1 MGAGGIIFWIF
12 VDFFKE
18 MDMFK
23 QPLLGLVAILGLA
36 ACSSAPYV
44 PVAAQVAPVDVTAYA
59 PKVDAFVVLI
69 DTSGSMGD
77 EFQGRPK
84 IEIAEDLVASFNGA
98 VPPLAFKS
106 GLIMFGKGSSPC
118 WGGTGEAQSIYGLTP
133 YNSAD
138 FAKALGSIECV
149 GSTTPSVD
157 AIDTATGLLVED
169 TGPTAVI
176 IVSDFKWNDPVG
188 VEEAVAGL
196 KAQHGNNVCLHTVKI
211 GDDPTG
217 DAVIGK
223 ITAAA
228 GCDSAVNA
236 GDMSSGDAMA
246 MYVTETL
253 MAPLQYEK
261 HTVSAV
267 ALFDFN
273 KSDLKQ
279 QGMAELQ
286 NLGAEIRSQGMS
298 VGDIDVVGHTDSVGS
313 NAYNQALSERRAN
326 AVKDYLVSEGI
337 DAGLIDAIGM
347 GKREP
352 VASND
357 TEEGQAKNRRV
368 EIHVGTSRPVK

>member
-1 MGAGGIIFWIF
+1 
-12 VDFFKE
+12 
-18 MDMFK
+18 MFK
-23 QPLLGLVAILGLA
+23 QPLLGLMTVLSLGALA

-44 PVAAQVAPVDVTAYA
+44 PVAAQVEPVDVTAYA

-69 DTSGSMGD
+69 DTSGSMDD
-77 EFQGRPK
+77 EYQGRPK
-84 IEIAEDLVASFNGA
+84 IEIAEDVVATFNSA
-98 VPPLAFKS
+98 IPPLDFKS
-106 GLIMFGKGSSPC
+106 GLVMFGKGSGPC
-118 WGGTGEAQSIYGLTP
+118 WGGYGEVQKIYGLSTF
-133 YNSAD
+133 NSAD

-149 GSTTPSVD
+149 GSTTPIVD
-157 AIDTATGLLVED
+157 ALDTTTGLLAKQE
-169 TGPTAVI
+169 GPTAVI
-176 IVSDFKWNDPVG
+176 IVSDFKWSDSSG
-188 VEEAVAGL
+188 VEDAVAGL

-236 GDMSSGDAMA
+236 GDMASGDAMS
-246 MYVTETL
+246 MYVAETL
-253 MAPLQYEK
+253 MAPLQYDTAPLQYEK
-261 HTVSAV
+261 STVSAV

-279 QGMAELQ
+279 QGKAELQ
-286 NLGAEIRSQGMS
+286 NLGAEIRSKGMS
-298 VGDIDVVGHTDSVGS
+298 VGDIDVVGHTDSIGS
-313 NAYNQALSERRAN
+313 DAYNQALSVRRAD

-357 TEEGQAKNRRV
+357 TEEGRAKNRRV
-368 EIHVGTSRPVK
+368 EIHVGTSRAVK